1 MARYAPTTSELEG
14 KNFFAGV
21 EFPHI
26 TGKKTASAAIAKYS
40 PVVLNDDGKLQAVTA
55 TKDDSSDTYTTNT
68 TGLYGITLEDIAN
81 DEEGAVLLTG
91 EVLSSALVLGD
102 NVSAAALEVP
112 FRNIGIF
119 LK

>member
-26 TGKKTASAAIAKYS
+26 TGKKVASAVIAKYS
-40 PVVLNDDGKLQAVTA
+40 PVILTSDGKLAAVTA
-55 TKDDSSDTYTTNT
+55 TNGGDDTYTTDT
-68 TGLYGITLEDIAN
+68 AGLYGITLEDIQAN
-81 DEEGAVLLTG
+81 EEGAVLLTG
-91 EVLSSALVLGD
+91 EVLASALILGE
-102 NVSAAALEVP
+102 NVSASALEVP